1 MDEKTIELLCE
12 KFHTTVDN
20 LIPVY
25 SQYAMTKDIVS
36 GIICLLIII
45 ICAIITILMV
55 KRGIEKEYYK
65 DILDTPFSYMLIHTC
80 AGVAI
85 IICIIALCCN
95 IYDYVLWNNYPQMR
109 FLDVLA
115 NM

>member
-20 LIPVY
+20 LMPVY

-45 ICAIITILMV
+45 ICAVITILMV
-55 KRGIEKEYYK
+55 KRGIEKEYYEEFMDFIPCPK
-65 DILDTPFSYMLIHTC
+65 CGGRRLS
-80 AGVAI
+80 
-85 IICIIALCCN
+85 
-95 IYDYVLWNNYPQMR
+95 R
-109 FLDVLA
+109 EVLA
-115 NM
+115 VTVGDEE

>member
-1 MDEKTIELLCE
+1 MTEETIELLCE

-45 ICAIITILMV
+45 ICAVITILMV
-55 KRGIEKEYYK
+55 KRGIEKGYYE
-65 DILDTPFSYMLIHTC
+65 DILDTPFSYMLIHIC
-80 AGVAI
+80 AGVVMSICLIAI
-85 IICIIALCCN
+85 CCN
-95 IYDYVLWNNYPQMR
+95 IYDYILWNNYPQMR